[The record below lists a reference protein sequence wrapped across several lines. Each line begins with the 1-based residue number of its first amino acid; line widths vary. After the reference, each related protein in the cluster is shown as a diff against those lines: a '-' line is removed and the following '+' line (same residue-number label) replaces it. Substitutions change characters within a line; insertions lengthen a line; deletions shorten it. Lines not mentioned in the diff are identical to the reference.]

1 MYTIAL
7 EVVAMSQKDE
17 AAEGAKAL
25 SALGASKGGLARAKK
40 LTPEQRSEI
49 ARAAVQAR
57 WAKAG
62 ITPLPRAT
70 HIGDVKIGDALLKC
84 AVLEDGTR
92 VLNQADFM
100 RAIGRARSP
109 KAGTGVLSTVDELPF
124 FLQADIFKPFIT
136 DDLRESTKPIFF
148 SDPGG
153 GKSVGYNALM
163 LPRVCNTY
171 LKLRDKFLQET
182 GKIPE
187 RYSHMV
193 RACDLLMRGLAD
205 VGIVALV
212 DEATGYQ
219 NERARDALAKILE
232 AFIAKELRA
241 WVKTFP
247 VEFYRE
253 LFRLR
258 GIPYKEDVKRPQY
271 IGHLTNDLVYAR
283 LAPGVLDELRRN
295 TPRDDKGR
303 LKHHL
308 HRKLTEDVGHPK
320 LLQHLSAVTA
330 LMKASDGWKAF
341 KALVDKALP
350 KYKRLPL
357 FDGIETKEAKS

>member
-1 MYTIAL
+1 L
-7 EVVAMSQKDE
+7 
-17 AAEGAKAL
+17 
-25 SALGASKGGLARAKK
+25 
-40 LTPEQRSEI
+40 
-49 ARAAVQAR
+49 
-57 WAKAG
+57 
-62 ITPLPRAT
+62 
-70 HIGDVKIGDALLKC
+70 KIGDAVLKC

-124 FLQADIFKPFIT
+124 FLQADVFKPFIT
-136 DDLRESTKPIFF
+136 DELRMSTKPIFF
-148 SDPGG
+148 NDG

-171 LKLRDKFLQET
+171 LKLRDKYLKET
-182 GKIPE
+182 GKIPD
-187 RYSHMV
+187 RYARMITS
-193 RACDLLMRGLAD
+193 CDLLMRGLAD

-219 NERARDALAKILE
+219 SERARDALAKILE

-247 VEFYRE
+247 VDFYRE

-283 LAPGVLDELRRN
+283 LAPGVLDELRKQ
-295 TPRDDKGR
+295 TPRDDRGR
-303 LKHHL
+303 LKTHL
-308 HRKLTEDVGHPK
+308 HRRLSEDLGHPK

-330 LMKASDGWKAF
+330 LMKASETWRQF
-341 KALVDKALP
+341 KSMVDKALP
-350 KYKRLPL
+350 RYKRLPL
-357 FDGIETKEAKS
+357 FDGLESKEIEA